1 MRNPDAVNDDDED
14 VVANLTADEAAMT
27 GVSTPPRKY
36 NFDPTNY
43 VTPEYK
49 KKNGE
54 YQLTDYQAAI
64 TVRNWMHANMP
75 GRMINRE
82 MLSELAKL
90 EKSGSGAHTVNGKTY
105 NFTEQEKAAFR
116 KFDDNGATLFR
127 RLDSGENG
135 THDFQMGEWD
145 IDAAIRN
152 GRLHGAAQHSEEGY
166 WRNRNKDMPPAQA
179 AEVLDDYLTGKLGD
193 GWTVKE
199 NDLRL
204 VGNSHGMY
212 VNTNNG
218 REFVMID
225 DPEVIR
231 AAGVAL
237 DNWSKLQVG
246 EGNSVGIL
254 SQAELNKLLA
264 V

>member
-1 MRNPDAVNDDDED
+1 
-14 VVANLTADEAAMT
+14 MT
-27 GVSTPPRKY
+27 GVSNQQKKY

-75 GRMINRE
+75 GGMINGG
-82 MLSELAKL
+82 MLSQLAKL
-90 EKSGSGAHTVNGKTY
+90 DKLGSGAHTVDGKTY

-116 KFDDNGATLFR
+116 KFNEDGATLFR

-145 IDAAIRN
+145 IDAAIKN
-152 GRLHGAAQHSEEGY
+152 GRLHGTTQHSAQGY
-166 WRNRNKDMPPAQA
+166 WRNRNEDMPPAQA
-179 AEVLDDYLTGKLGD
+179 AEVLDDYLTEKVGN

-199 NDLRL
+199 KDLRL
-204 VGNSHGMY
+204 IGDSHGMY
-212 VNTNNG
+212 LNTKNG

-231 AAGVAL
+231 AAGVVH
-237 DNWSKLQVG
+237 DNWSKMQIG
-246 EGNSVGIL
+246 EGNSVGTL
-254 SQAELNKLLA
+254 SQKELNKLLD